1 MTALVQSPFI
11 TAMIIPT
18 GTGAAIGGFAGDAT
32 PYMNLL
38 ASVSDVLITH
48 PNVANAAVFQKLP
61 ENALY
66 VEGYGLDQFMQG
78 NWSLRPVRSNR
89 IGVVFD
95 AAITPD
101 MLTLHLN
108 TINAAKTVYGLDI
121 VGYVITDEP
130 IETTCELSP
139 SGCSTGQLKNPAVL
153 LAACARLIDKG
164 ATAIA
169 LCTQLPELSTGLDES
184 SKDSAF
190 NSNGNGTSSQNSEDA
205 DESNSDEEMDDDDE
219 EDSGSQTELMETVLE
234 SMLQVFTR
242 PEFAALRAD
251 GVLPDH
257 DSSQDQSDDELEEIA
272 EEDDV
277 AALSASHAS
286 AAGSVVHERQD
297 GELPPDLPPISPEKS
312 ALDSLEPSGTR
323 ASNDDTQAET
333 DQSALFESESSSAD
347 EPDSELETPTVSPA
361 DIEAD
366 YRHGQGVD
374 PIGGIEGILSHLIV
388 SELGVPCAHA
398 PVFPWETAK
407 PVTDEVL
414 DPRAAAEF
422 IAPTF
427 LPCVLTGLSRAPQ
440 MFSMLQSNPLDITAS
455 QVSALVVPAN
465 ALGGPPVLAALE
477 LGIPVLAVE
486 NNRTVLTM
494 ERDFLKSAPSE
505 RRRLI
510 IPVSSYQEA
519 AGHLQMM
526 RLGLVAN
533 TAPVANLDQ
542 DSDEEDA
549 TLRTDASNAPGFP
562 YR

>member
-1 MTALVQSPFI
+1 MTALMQPPFI
-11 TAMIIPT
+11 AAMIIPT
-18 GTGAAIGGFAGDAT
+18 GTGATIGGFAGDAT

-78 NWSLRPVRSNR
+78 NWALRPVRSNR

-95 AAITPD
+95 ASITPD

-130 IETTCELSP
+130 IKTTCEMTP
-139 SGCSTGQLKNPAVL
+139 SGCSTGQLENPAVL
-153 LAACARLIDKG
+153 LAACARLLEKS

-169 LCTQLPELSTGLDES
+169 LCTQLPELSVDSCKPEDTPKDINLAETES
-184 SKDSAF
+184 SPAEDFASDTTTVDTLPAR
-190 NSNGNGTSSQNSEDA
+190 SE
-205 DESNSDEEMDDDDE
+205 
-219 EDSGSQTELMETVLE
+219 LVETVLE

-242 PEFAALRAD
+242 PEFAALQGDLQEKGLLPESLESEQMDSSDAQSDEVHAETDLTASD
-251 GVLPDH
+251 GSELPQTSEKSPEKGSDSVH
-257 DSSQDQSDDELEEIA
+257 DSSNKPLDPLVSE
-272 EEDDV
+272 
-277 AALSASHAS
+277 HA
-286 AAGSVVHERQD
+286 D
-297 GELPPDLPPISPEKS
+297 P
-312 ALDSLEPSGTR
+312 
-323 ASNDDTQAET
+323 
-333 DQSALFESESSSAD
+333 
-347 EPDSELETPTVSPA
+347 
-361 DIEAD
+361 EAD

-398 PVFPWETAK
+398 PVFPWETAC
-407 PVTDEVL
+407 PVTNEVIN
-414 DPRAAAEF
+414 PRAAAEF

-440 MFSMLQSNPLDITAS
+440 MLTMLQSHPLDMTVN

-477 LGIPVLAVE
+477 HGIPVLAVE
-486 NNRTVLTM
+486 NNRTVLAM
-494 ERDFLKSAPSE
+494 ERDYLQSAPAH

-510 IPVSSYQEA
+510 IPVASYEEA
-519 AGHLQMM
+519 AGYLQMM

-533 TAPVANLDQ
+533 TEPVFDLDKAPD
-542 DSDEEDA
+542 DES
-549 TLRTDASNAPGFP
+549 TLQTDESNAPEFP